1 MAREV
6 SDVEFRRR
14 QRRSIRDNAM
24 STAPEIARLN
34 ACGVVPV
41 VVIDDAEIALPLAEA
56 LLAGGID
63 VIEITLRR
71 PAAMAALEIVAKKL
85 PEILPVAGTVV
96 TPAQAGQVHAAG
108 ARAVVSPGF
117 TEAVDEAMR
126 RTGLP
131 WLPGVATASDCM
143 RAVGAGRITCKFF
156 PAEQAGGVAGLKALS
171 GPFPQMRFCPTGGVG
186 LGNLGNYLALPQ
198 VICVGGSWLV
208 PADAVKN
215 RDWAQVTRLSKEARE
230 KVAELRG

>member
-1 MAREV
+1 
-6 SDVEFRRR
+6 
-14 QRRSIRDNAM
+14 M
-24 STAPEIARLN
+24 STAPEIARLG

-41 VVIDDAEIALPLAEA
+41 VVIDEAEIAMPLAEA

-71 PAAMAALEIVAKKL
+71 PAAMAALEKVAREL

-96 TPAQAGQVHAAG
+96 TAAQAAEVKNAG

-117 TEAVDEAMR
+117 TESVDEAMKK
-126 RTGLP
+126 TGLP

-143 RAVGAGRITCKFF
+143 RAVSAGRLHCKFF
-156 PAEQAGGVAGLKALS
+156 PAEQAGGVPGLKALS
-171 GPFPQMRFCPTGGVG
+171 GPFPQMKFCPTGGVS
-186 LGNLGNYLALPQ
+186 LANLGNYLALPQ
-198 VICVGGSWLV
+198 VLCVGGSWLV

-215 RDWAQVTRLSKEARE
+215 RDWAQVAKLAREARE

>member
-1 MAREV
+1 
-6 SDVEFRRR
+6 
-14 QRRSIRDNAM
+14 M
-24 STAPEIARLN
+24 STEPEIARLS

-41 VVIDDAEIALPLAEA
+41 VVIDEAEIALPLSEA

-71 PAAMAALEIVAKKL
+71 PAAMAALEMVARKL

-96 TPAQAGQVHAAG
+96 TPAQAAEVKNAG

-117 TEAVDEAMR
+117 SESVDAAMR
-126 RTGLP
+126 QTGLP

-143 RAVGAGRITCKFF
+143 RAVAAGRLTCKFF
-156 PAEQAGGVAGLKALS
+156 PAEQAGGVPGLKALS
-171 GPFPQMRFCPTGGVG
+171 GPFPQLKFCPTGGVS
-186 LGNLGNYLALPQ
+186 LSNLASYLALPQ

-208 PADAVKN
+208 PADAVKS
-215 RDWAQVTRLSKEARE
+215 RDWAQVTKLAKEARE
-230 KVAELRG
+230 RVAELRG

>member
-1 MAREV
+1 M
-6 SDVEFRRR
+6 
-14 QRRSIRDNAM
+14 SI
-24 STAPEIARLN
+24 APEIARLG

-41 VVIDDAEIALPLAEA
+41 VVIDEAEIAVPLAEA

-71 PAAMAALEIVAKKL
+71 PAAMAALEKVAREL

-96 TPAQAGQVHAAG
+96 TAAQAVEVQNAG

-117 TEAVDEAMR
+117 TESVDEAMR
-126 RTGLP
+126 KTGLP

-143 RAVGAGRITCKFF
+143 RAVSAGRLHCKFF
-156 PAEQAGGVAGLKALS
+156 PAEQAGGVPGLKALS
-171 GPFPQMRFCPTGGVG
+171 GPFPQMKFCPTGGVS
-186 LGNLGNYLALPQ
+186 LANLGNYLALPQ
-198 VICVGGSWLV
+198 VLCVGGSWLV

-215 RDWAQVTRLSKEARE
+215 RDWAQVAKLAREARE

>member
-1 MAREV
+1 M
-6 SDVEFRRR
+6 S
-14 QRRSIRDNAM
+14 M
-24 STAPEIARLN
+24 STAPEIARLG

-41 VVIDDAEIALPLAEA
+41 VVIDEAEIAVPLAEA

-71 PAAMAALEIVAKKL
+71 PAAMAALEKVAREL

-96 TPAQAGQVHAAG
+96 TPAQAAEVKNAG

-117 TEAVDEAMR
+117 TESVDEAMKK
-126 RTGLP
+126 TGLP

-143 RAVGAGRITCKFF
+143 RAVSAGRLHCKFF
-156 PAEQAGGVAGLKALS
+156 PAEQAGGVPGLKALS
-171 GPFPQMRFCPTGGVG
+171 GPFPQMKFCPTGGVS
-186 LGNLGNYLALPQ
+186 LANLGNYLALPQ
-198 VICVGGSWLV
+198 VLCVGGSWLV

-215 RDWAQVTRLSKEARE
+215 RDWAQVAKLAREARE

>member
-1 MAREV
+1 
-6 SDVEFRRR
+6 
-14 QRRSIRDNAM
+14 M
-24 STAPEIARLN
+24 STAPEIARLG

-41 VVIDDAEIALPLAEA
+41 VVIDEAEIAVPLAEA
-56 LLAGGID
+56 LLVGGID

-71 PAAMAALEIVAKKL
+71 PAAMAALEKVAREL

-96 TPAQAGQVHAAG
+96 TAAQAVEVQNAG

-117 TEAVDEAMR
+117 TESVDEAMKK
-126 RTGLP
+126 TGLP

-143 RAVGAGRITCKFF
+143 RAVSAGRLHCKFF
-156 PAEQAGGVAGLKALS
+156 PAEQAGGVPGLKALS
-171 GPFPQMRFCPTGGVG
+171 GPFPQMKFCPTGGVS
-186 LGNLGNYLALPQ
+186 LANLGNYLALPQ
-198 VICVGGSWLV
+198 VLCVGGSWLV

-215 RDWAQVTRLSKEARE
+215 RDWAQVAKLAREARE

>member
-1 MAREV
+1 
-6 SDVEFRRR
+6 
-14 QRRSIRDNAM
+14 M
-24 STAPEIARLN
+24 STAPEILRLG

-41 VVIDDAEIALPLAEA
+41 VVIDEAEIAVPLAEA

-71 PAAMAALEIVAKKL
+71 PAAMAALEKVAREL

-96 TPAQAGQVHAAG
+96 TPAQAAEVKNAG

-117 TEAVDEAMR
+117 TESVDEAMR
-126 RTGLP
+126 KTGLP

-143 RAVGAGRITCKFF
+143 RAVSAGRLHCKFF
-156 PAEQAGGVAGLKALS
+156 PAEQAGGVPGLKALS
-171 GPFPQMRFCPTGGVG
+171 GPFPQMKFCPTGGVS
-186 LGNLGNYLALPQ
+186 LANLGNYLALPQ
-198 VICVGGSWLV
+198 VLCVGGSWLV

-215 RDWAQVTRLSKEARE
+215 RDWAQVAKLAREARE
-230 KVAELRG
+230 KVAELRD

>member
-1 MAREV
+1 
-6 SDVEFRRR
+6 
-14 QRRSIRDNAM
+14 M
-24 STAPEIARLN
+24 STAPEIARLG

-41 VVIDDAEIALPLAEA
+41 VVIDEAEIAVPLAEA

-71 PAAMAALEIVAKKL
+71 PAAMAALEKVAREL

-96 TPAQAGQVHAAG
+96 TPAQAAEVKNAG

-117 TEAVDEAMR
+117 TESVDEAMKK
-126 RTGLP
+126 TGLP

-143 RAVGAGRITCKFF
+143 RAVSAGRLHCKFF
-156 PAEQAGGVAGLKALS
+156 PAEQAGGVPGLKALS
-171 GPFPQMRFCPTGGVG
+171 GPFPQMKFCPTGGVS
-186 LGNLGNYLALPQ
+186 LANLGNYLALPQ
-198 VICVGGSWLV
+198 VLCVGGSWLV

-215 RDWAQVTRLSKEARE
+215 RDWAQVAKLAREARE

>member
-1 MAREV
+1 
-6 SDVEFRRR
+6 
-14 QRRSIRDNAM
+14 M
-24 STAPEIARLN
+24 STAPEIARLG

-41 VVIDDAEIALPLAEA
+41 VVIDEAEIAVPLAEA

-71 PAAMAALEIVAKKL
+71 PAAMAALEKVAREL

-96 TPAQAGQVHAAG
+96 TAAQAVEVQNAG

-117 TEAVDEAMR
+117 TESVDEAMKK
-126 RTGLP
+126 TGLP

-143 RAVGAGRITCKFF
+143 RAVSAGRLHCKFF
-156 PAEQAGGVAGLKALS
+156 PAEQAGGVPGLKALS
-171 GPFPQMRFCPTGGVG
+171 GPFPQMKFCPTGGVS
-186 LGNLGNYLALPQ
+186 LANLGNYLALPQ
-198 VICVGGSWLV
+198 VLCVGGSWLV

-215 RDWAQVTRLSKEARE
+215 RDWAQVAKLAREARE

>member
-1 MAREV
+1 
-6 SDVEFRRR
+6 
-14 QRRSIRDNAM
+14 M
-24 STAPEIARLN
+24 SVPAEIARLA

-41 VVIDDAEIALPLAEA
+41 VVIDEAEIAVPLAEA

-63 VIEITLRR
+63 VIEVTLRR
-71 PAAMAALEIVAKKL
+71 PQALAALEKVAREL

-96 TPAQAGQVHAAG
+96 TPAQAAEVKNAG

-117 TEAVDEAMR
+117 TESVDEAMR
-126 RTGLP
+126 KTGLP

-143 RAVGAGRITCKFF
+143 RAVSAGRLHCKFF
-156 PAEQAGGVAGLKALS
+156 PAEQAGGVPGLKALS
-171 GPFPQMRFCPTGGVG
+171 GPFPQMKFCPTGGVS
-186 LGNLGNYLALPQ
+186 LANLGNYLALPQ
-198 VICVGGSWLV
+198 VLCVGGSWLV

-215 RDWAQVTRLSKEARE
+215 RDWAQVAKLAREARE

>member
-1 MAREV
+1 M
-6 SDVEFRRR
+6 S
-14 QRRSIRDNAM
+14 M
-24 STAPEIARLN
+24 STAPEIARLG

-41 VVIDDAEIALPLAEA
+41 VVIDEAEIAVPLAEA

-71 PAAMAALEIVAKKL
+71 PAAMAALEKVAREL

-96 TPAQAGQVHAAG
+96 TAAQAVEVQNAG

-117 TEAVDEAMR
+117 TESVDEAMKK
-126 RTGLP
+126 TGLP

-143 RAVGAGRITCKFF
+143 RAVSAGRLHCKFF
-156 PAEQAGGVAGLKALS
+156 PAEQAGGVPGLKALS
-171 GPFPQMRFCPTGGVG
+171 GPFPQMKFCPTGGVS
-186 LGNLGNYLALPQ
+186 LANLGNYLALPQ
-198 VICVGGSWLV
+198 VLCVGGSWLV

-215 RDWAQVTRLSKEARE
+215 RDWAQVAKLAREARE